1 MGLISAM
8 CDTGHEQHCRN
19 CYPTAC
25 LTRLGSS
32 CLVGTHLAS
41 FLADLGLLCGPP
53 TASGLMAAG
62 KWPVVAALLER
73 GVPMP
78 KFSMQLRLLDRREL
92 FRESGQRVRSRPLL
106 VVLMLLCFMKDFVTC
121 LQQFCEV

>member
-8 CDTGHEQHCRN
+8 CDTRHEQHCRN

-41 FLADLGLLCGPP
+41 FFGDLGLLCGPP

-78 KFSMQLRLLDRREL
+78 KFSMQLRLLDRR
-92 FRESGQRVRSRPLL
+92 

-121 LQQFCEV
+121 LQQSSVRYKLVGIGM